1 MLETLTTLLQPWA
14 DLYGD
19 SRVLS
24 TALIAI
30 HVLSMFVG
38 GGIAVAGD
46 RRVLLSTPGT
56 PEAYRAVAED
66 VKALHGV
73 VITSIV
79 LIVLSGLLLAAADIG
94 TYAVSLVYW
103 TKMAAFGVLA
113 INGIA
118 IQRSESRVLTAARNT
133 TEFSV
138 IGTELTFPWTSLR
151 RGSWIS
157 LAGWL
162 VTVFL
167 GVVLTN
173 S

>member
-1 MLETLTTLLQPWA
+1 MLETITTLLQPWA

-19 SRVLS
+19 SKVLS

-46 RRVLLSTPGT
+46 RRVLMSAPGT
-56 PEAYRAVAED
+56 PDAYRAVAED

-73 VITSIV
+73 VIASMV
-79 LIVLSGLLLAAADIG
+79 LMVLSGLLLAASDFG
-94 TYAVSLVYW
+94 TFGVSLVFW
-103 TKMAAFGVLA
+103 SKMATFGVLS
-113 INGIA
+113 INGLA
-118 IQRSESRVLTAARNT
+118 IRRSEQRVLNAAQST

-138 IGTELTFPWTSLR
+138 IGKDLEFPWISLR

-157 LAGWL
+157 VACWL
-162 VTVFL
+162 LTVFL
-167 GVVLTN
+167 GVLLTN